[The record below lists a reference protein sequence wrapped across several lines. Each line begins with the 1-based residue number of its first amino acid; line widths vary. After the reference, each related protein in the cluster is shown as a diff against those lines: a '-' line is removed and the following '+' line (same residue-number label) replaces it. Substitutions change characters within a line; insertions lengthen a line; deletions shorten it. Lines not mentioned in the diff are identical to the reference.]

1 MEKKLDLGEL
11 SRRERQ
17 IMDIIY
23 RLGKANAQEVKE
35 ELEGAPRNAT
45 VRKLMAILEE
55 KGFLSHEKIENKYIY
70 SPTISAE
77 KACGKALDNILS
89 TFFKGS
95 TSNAVLALMK
105 RPDVNLSSDEVDT
118 ITAMINKSKNE
129 GR

>member
-1 MEKKLDLGEL
+1 MENKLDLGEL

-23 RLGKANAQEVKE
+23 RLGEANAQEVME
-35 ELEGAPRNAT
+35 EIEGAPRNAT

-55 KGFLSHEKIENKYIY
+55 KGYLKHKKVENKFIY
-70 SPTISAE
+70 APTISAE
-77 KACGKALDNILS
+77 KACSKALDNILT

-95 TSNAVLALMK
+95 TSNAVIALMK
-105 RPDVNLSSDEVDT
+105 RPDVDLSDNDMET
-118 ITAMINKSKNE
+118 IASLIDKSKDE